1 MQTFFS
7 NFVKMLSDWFS
18 LISNNSLYSAIVAVS
33 VAIILVSAIV
43 GLIMSARCRA
53 KNSQLLLALNDL
65 ETREGR
71 PSVENIEGLGETK
84 NIIQSLKLELSDK
97 DKLVGQMEKDM
108 QNMKE
113 RTEYTNELEEHI
125 NQRNE
130 QIFQIV
136 DSLETDFGLGDSQE
150 LPLVD
155 DVWAES
161 LWNRHSELMTHLR
174 GRMKANAMLQNNQSG
189 GQSFDDMAKKDAII
203 AELTQTLEKQS
214 SLITKLENDLEAQKH
229 TMQESLLKAQAHSS
243 EIEATQE
250 KTLARIS
257 ELEKELLE
265 AKKSAVEK
273 VVVIVQQ
280 IPQQIMHGLD
290 EIAFKPFMEQ
300 IERLKQT
307 AGKQSQHAVESISS
321 HVIKP
326 AVNTYHSVTEN
337 MNDLPEMSMQALQRQ
352 SEGLKKWFVNMKDS
366 AAVGDAVIA
375 VKHRILPAEQNRT
388 AKA

>member
-113 RTEYTNELEEHI
+113 QTEYTSELEEHI

-136 DSLETDFGLGDSQE
+136 DSLETDFGLGDVQE

-174 GRMKANAMLQNNQSG
+174 GRMKDNAMLQNNQSG

-366 AAVGDAVIA
+366 ASVGDAVIA

-388 AKA
+388 AEA

>member
-113 RTEYTNELEEHI
+113 QTEYTSELEEHI

-136 DSLETDFGLGDSQE
+136 DSLETDFGLGDVQE

-174 GRMKANAMLQNNQSG
+174 GRMKANAMLQNNQSD

-257 ELEKELLE
+257 ELEKELLA